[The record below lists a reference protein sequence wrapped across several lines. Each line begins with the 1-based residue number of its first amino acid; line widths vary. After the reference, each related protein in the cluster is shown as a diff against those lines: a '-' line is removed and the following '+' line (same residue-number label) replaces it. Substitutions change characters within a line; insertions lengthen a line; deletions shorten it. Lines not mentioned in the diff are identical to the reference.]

1 MKNRFLTLLLALILG
16 LTACGVEKPPAAP
29 PEEPPVEAVQPEES
43 PAETVRPEEG
53 PAESVPPEE
62 GQPEGVFPP
71 LTGTPLTAEEL
82 AQVDE
87 AFNCYSHPSDKA
99 RELGC
104 FFTSA
109 YEDVTE
115 LDFEKFLCYYFN
127 ESSELADGDAE
138 ELRALAALPDFPWD
152 AEDLERWGNVP
163 SGLPVPVHRISGA
176 AVNKTL
182 ETCAGITAAD
192 LKNTEGILYLSNY
205 DSYYNFTSD
214 YGPGSFQ
221 PAEGVRDGDTARLRS
236 EPVWGDGGEAVWNL
250 TLREKDGRW
259 LIQSFQ
265 PVENG

>member
-1 MKNRFLTLLLALILG
+1 MKKRFLMLLLALILG
-16 LTACGVEKPPAAP
+16 LTACGAEKAAP
-29 PEEPPVEAVQPEES
+29 PEDP
-43 PAETVRPEEG
+43 PAETVGPEEE
-53 PAESVPPEE
+53 PPENIPPEE
-62 GQPEGVFPP
+62 GRPEGALPP
-71 LTGTPLTAEEL
+71 LEGTPLTEEEL
-82 AQVDE
+82 ARADE
-87 AFNCYSHPSDKA
+87 AFNCYGHPSDKA

-104 FFTSA
+104 FFTSTYA
-109 YEDVTE
+109 DVTE
-115 LDFEKFLCYYFN
+115 LNL
-127 ESSELADGDAE
+127 E
-138 ELRALAALPDFPWD
+138 EFRALAALPGFPWD

-236 EPVWGDGGEAVWNL
+236 EPVWGNGGEVIQEL

-259 LIQSFQ
+259 LIQSFSMY

>member
-1 MKNRFLTLLLALILG
+1 MKKRFLMLLLALILG
-16 LTACGVEKPPAAP
+16 LTACGAEKAAP
-29 PEEPPVEAVQPEES
+29 PEDP
-43 PAETVRPEEG
+43 PAETVGPEEE
-53 PAESVPPEE
+53 PPENIPPEE
-62 GQPEGVFPP
+62 GRPEGALPP
-71 LTGTPLTAEEL
+71 LEGTPLTEEEL
-82 AQVDE
+82 ARADE
-87 AFNCYSHPSDKA
+87 AFNCYGHPSDKA

-104 FFTSA
+104 FFTSTYA
-109 YEDVTE
+109 DVTE
-115 LDFEKFLCYYFN
+115 LNLEEFLRYYFN
-127 ESSELADGDAE
+127 GSSEVTDEDGE
-138 ELRALAALPDFPWD
+138 EFRALAALPGFPWD

-236 EPVWGDGGEAVWNL
+236 EPVWGNGGEVIQEL

-259 LIQSFQ
+259 LIQSFSMY